1 MDLEQSKIPF
11 KIDFVDIEK
20 ASDVLKQ
27 IIQDS
32 AKQRFEYTVELLWKY
47 LKEYFQVKFL
57 I

>member
-1 MDLEQSKIPF
+1 MDLEQSTIPF

-20 ASDVLKQ
+20 ASEVLKQ
-27 IIQDS
+27 INQDS
-32 AKQRFEYTVELLWKY
+32 IIQRFEYTVELLWKY